1 MAKCV
6 IYTRVS
12 TTEQANQGYS
22 LQRQKEECIE
32 FAKKNGYEIVEIFE
46 ERGESAKTTDRT
58 ELKSMM
64 EFCTQPRKK
73 DIKALIL
80 WKIDRLARNMEDY
93 YFLNDFFN
101 KLGITI
107 LSATETNDNTAV
119 GKLTRNML
127 SVFAQFE
134 NDQKSDRVKAGMKQA
149 FIEGKWLWKA
159 PYGYNQINGNMFID
173 EEKAKTVKRI
183 FEMFSTGIYSQS
195 QIRNILERENIYI
208 TPASMFGILR
218 QSVYCGRMYVPSLH
232 PEIVKGCFE
241 PIISEE
247 LFDKV
252 QSLLN
257 GVSPMVTPYLNN
269 NPEFPLRQFILC
281 PVCGEPL
288 TASKSTGYKNKK
300 YAYYHCYNKDCRSQV
315 RIPKDTLETCFIT
328 YLEDLKP
335 EGLNMPEF
343 KNVLKST
350 YNKALELT
358 KSKISKLNK
367 DLVEIQD
374 KKDKLIDMY
383 LAGKLRESDYNS
395 KSEKLE
401 SEEVHIKDCLVN
413 VDLPKDNFNKCVE
426 YVCNSLENIDKVW
439 LQSDLDTKQ
448 RLQKLIFPEGLIY
461 ENNGFRTGSKT
472 CLFTK
477 KGALLAPDFNMVP
490 PSEFESL
497 STP

>member
-22 LQRQKEECIE
+22 LQRQKKECLE
-32 FAKKNGYEIVEIFE
+32 FAKKNGYEVVEVFE

-58 ELKSMM
+58 ELKAMLNYCSLN
-64 EFCTQPRKK
+64 KK
-73 DIKALIL
+73 EIDAVIV
-80 WKIDRLARNMEDY
+80 WKSDRLSRNFDDHY
-93 YFLNDFFN
+93 ALA
-101 KLGITI
+101 TI
-107 LSATETNDNTAV
+107 FAGLSINILFATETNDDSAS
-119 GKLTRNML
+119 GKFLRNMIKA
-127 SVFAQFE
+127 VNQFE
-134 NDQKSDRVKAGMKQA
+134 NDTKSERTVAGMKQA
-149 FIEGKWLWKA
+149 LIEGKWLWKA
-159 PYGYNQINGNMFID
+159 PYGYKQINGEMVID
-173 EEKAKTVKRI
+173 KDKAKVVKRI

-195 QIRNILERENIYI
+195 QIRNILEKENIFI

-232 PEIVKGCFE
+232 PEIVKGSFE
-241 PIISEE
+241 TIISEK

-252 QSLLN
+252 QALLN
-257 GVSPMVTPYLNN
+257 GVAPMVTPYLNN

-288 TASKSTGYKNKK
+288 TASKSTGSKYKK

-315 RIPKDTLETCFIT
+315 RIPKDKLETCFIT

-343 KNVLKST
+343 KNVLKRT
-350 YNKALELT
+350 YNKALEST

-367 DLVEIQD
+367 DLEEVQD

-383 LAGKLRESDYNS
+383 LSDKLRESDYNS

-401 SEEVHIKDCLVN
+401 SEEAHIKDCLAN
-413 VDLPKDNFNKCVE
+413 VDLPKDDFNKCVE

-461 ENNGFRTGSKT
+461 ENNGFRTGSNT